1 MERILKQLVD
11 KLTGAYGSDLVSVVL
26 YGSAAVGDHHGR
38 FSDINVFCVLRRITT
53 NELRRAE
60 PIFRWWRDHGNPSPL
75 LMAED
80 EVARSTDC
88 FPIEFRDIQA
98 RHRILYGADVVSGL
112 VIHDV
117 FYRAEVE
124 HELRAKLLRLRQ
136 KAGGVLSDRDLLLRL
151 MLESVSTFGTLFRH
165 ALVLAGFEAKWHK
178 REVFQEAAG
187 KFGLDAAPFLAL
199 LDIREAKLKPR
210 AVDPFSLFENYL
222 KQIETVVAA
231 VDRLER

>member
-11 KLTGAYGSDLVSVVL
+11 KLTQAYGGDLVSVVL

-38 FSDINVFCVLRRITT
+38 FSDINVFCVLKQITSQ
-53 NELRRAE
+53 ELRRAE

-75 LMAED
+75 LMGEE
-80 EVARSTDC
+80 EVPRSTDC

-112 VIHDV
+112 VIDDV

-136 KAGGVLSDRDLLLRL
+136 KAGGLLSERDLLLRL

-165 ALVLAGFEAKWHK
+165 ALVLAGFEAKWQK
-178 REVFQEAAG
+178 RDVFQDAAV
-187 KFGLDAAPFLAL
+187 KFGIDATPFLTL
-199 LDIREAKLKPR
+199 LDIREEKVKPR
-210 AVDPFSLFENYL
+210 SVDPFRLFDNYL
-222 KQIETVVAA
+222 AQIQTVIAA
-231 VDRLER
+231 VDRLDR